1 MPQLGA
7 MSWTPELAL
16 SKDRRA
22 TSAPLMQ
29 MTFNDAGNFLS
40 DLYSLNYLQTG
51 TAIVT
56 AHWPYARRKGV
67 ELNAERAQARLEN
80 EILKG

>member
-7 MSWTPELAL
+7 MSWTPDLARP
-16 SKDRRA
+16 KDTPGTGA
-22 TSAPLMQ
+22 ALMQ

-40 DLYSLNYLQTG
+40 DLYCLYYFQTG
-51 TAIVT
+51 TPIIT
-56 AHWPYARRKGV
+56 MQQPYARRKGV
-67 ELNAERAQARLEN
+67 ELNAGRVQARLEN